1 MGPSNSGK
9 STLATAISRAR
20 DLVAIHLDQLHHQP
34 GTDWHPRPDAEF
46 LALHDE
52 AILGDRWV
60 MDGNYARCLPQRLAR
75 ATGAILLDVPTA
87 LSLYRY
93 VRRCWFERDRL
104 GGLDGG
110 SDSVKWAMIHHIA
123 VATRR
128 NRRRYDELFDAL
140 ALPKIR
146 LASPRAI
153 NRCYRTEALSRA
165 GSHGHGG

>member
-9 STLATAISRAR
+9 STLATAVARAR

-34 GTDWHPRPDAEF
+34 RTDWHPRPDAEF

-52 AILGDRWV
+52 AILGDRWA

-87 LSLYRY
+87 LSLHRY
-93 VRRCWFERDRL
+93 VRRCWFERRL
-104 GGLDGG
+104 GGLGG
-110 SDSVKWAMIHHIA
+110 RDSVKWAILHHIA

-128 NRRRYDELFDAL
+128 NRRRYDELFDAI

-153 NRCYRTEALSRA
+153 DHFQRTEALGRA